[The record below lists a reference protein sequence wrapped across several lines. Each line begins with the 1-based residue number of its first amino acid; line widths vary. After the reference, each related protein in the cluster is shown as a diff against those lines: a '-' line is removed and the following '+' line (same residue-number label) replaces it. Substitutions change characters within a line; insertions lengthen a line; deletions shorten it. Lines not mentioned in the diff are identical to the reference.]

1 MGIGNGGP
9 SLRLFFALPLADEL
23 RGRAGELQREL
34 ARSADRARV
43 KWVEA
48 ENLHMTLKF
57 VGDAPAERLAEFLTV
72 AEGVA
77 ENARACTIEYQGV
90 GCFAGRSRCPRT
102 IWLGLAREAPELAA
116 LAGSL
121 DVALADAGLAESEKR
136 PFTAHLTLGRV
147 KNRRDSEALLEAA
160 RRLENAPVGVQTV
173 DSFALISSELTAA
186 GPIYTN
192 RGDWALGTADGNGE

>member
-1 MGIGNGGP
+1 MTAEAGP
-9 SLRLFFALPLADEL
+9 SLRLFFALPLAEEL
-23 RGRAGELQREL
+23 RERVVQLQREL
-34 ARSADRARV
+34 DLSADRARV

-57 VGDAPAERLAEFLTV
+57 VGDTPAERLGECLTV

-77 ENARACTIEYQGV
+77 ASASPCTIEYEGV
-90 GCFAGRSRCPRT
+90 GCFTSKGRCPRT

-121 DVALADAGLAESEKR
+121 DAALAAAGLAESEKR

-147 KNRRDSEALLEAA
+147 KNRSGGETLLECTQ
-160 RRLENAPVGVQTV
+160 RLEDAPVGVQAV
-173 DSFALISSELTAA
+173 NSFALISSRLTAA
-186 GPIYTN
+186 GPVYTEQG
-192 RGDWALGTADGNGE
+192 RFVV